1 MITRKLLKTS
11 LFCRKINIFNIK
23 LRYNITMKVY
33 IIWLLGVIVWNF
45 LFPSAAPIEDVIMA
59 VLLSFLSIGLKKVF
73 K

>member
-1 MITRKLLKTS
+1 
-11 LFCRKINIFNIK
+11 
-23 LRYNITMKVY
+23 MKVY

-45 LFPSAAPIEDVIMA
+45 FVPGAAPIEDVIVA

>member
-1 MITRKLLKTS
+1 VHEFILS
-11 LFCRKINIFNIK
+11 KINIFNIK

-33 IIWLLGVIVWNF
+33 IIWLLGVIAWNF
-45 LFPSAAPIEDVIMA
+45 LVPGAAPFEDVIVA